1 MSKQSD
7 QKLKPSFSILARE
20 SPTPNT
26 PTSYSSAPPA
36 PAPHIFICSTVDL
49 VSAVGRPSRPSS
61 EPLSGPLT
69 FSASEN
75 YFRITL
81 SNVFM
86 ASPRDLCIQAE
97 ILSYQREWALQMRR
111 KSENKLSRNLASKLF
126 LGGSGVANV

>member
-1 MSKQSD
+1 M
-7 QKLKPSFSILARE
+7 
-20 SPTPNT
+20 
-26 PTSYSSAPPA
+26 
-36 PAPHIFICSTVDL
+36 VDL
-49 VSAVGRPSRPSS
+49 VSAEVGRPSRPSS

-69 FSASEN
+69 FSPSEN

-86 ASPRDLCIQAE
+86 ASPQDLCIQAE
-97 ILSYQREWALQMRR
+97 ILSYQREWAEQMRQ